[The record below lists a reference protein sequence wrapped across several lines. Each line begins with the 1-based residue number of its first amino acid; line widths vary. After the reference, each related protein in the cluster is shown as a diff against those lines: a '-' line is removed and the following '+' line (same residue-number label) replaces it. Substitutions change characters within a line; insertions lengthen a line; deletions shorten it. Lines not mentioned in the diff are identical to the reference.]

1 MIKINTPSSRDFKGF
16 KNNLKQAVKFIGVI
30 ISIITGLFTIVATSG
45 DSGDSTAAP
54 ETPPAGI
61 AIITPTNN
69 QNFIEGD
76 SIAFVSKI
84 SDAVAAETYTYTW
97 NSSLDG
103 AIGTTANFNSA
114 TLTTGTHK
122 ITVTLSDSKGNT
134 VDADSITITVGDSSA
149 SATPPDVAITAPTG
163 DLTFNTGE
171 NITFT
176 GSAKDSKGNDVANS
190 SLLWSSDIDGAMGT
204 GTTIT
209 SKILSKGQHTITLT
223 AKDSKGNSGSA
234 FIIITIGEPEPSA
247 PTVRITSPADSNN
260 YTSDSTVDTDADQ
273 EAATPYVVNA
283 GDVINF
289 VGSATDY
296 DGTAITGE
304 KLEWISSKD
313 GKLFTGTEFKLNT
326 RSVESLDYEPLK
338 EGEHTIYLKATG
350 SAGTAQAFIKIK
362 VVNSNPTAVIV
373 NPPDTCP
380 TDPITNTPILCKTFA
395 PGEFINFQG
404 TAADAE
410 DGNLSGKSLE
420 WHSQIDGLLGT
431 GESLNIKTDN
441 VDALGNKPMT
451 NGEHIITLEAKDD
464 WGASGIDSVIIN
476 IGTNTPPVPK
486 ITYYNSDSE
495 PANLTVSIDR
505 TEGSAGTFITFYGT
519 AQDAEDGSLTSDHLE
534 WYSSNQA
541 EKLLS
546 QEVAGSGGLTSSV
559 RVNLAQFKG
568 SNNSITL
575 VATDSMG
582 STGVT
587 SRNIAIT
594 ETDADTATATITDPN
609 ATDAN

>member
-1 MIKINTPSSRDFKGF
+1 MKINTPNNQEFKSF
-16 KNNLKQAVKFIGVI
+16 KHNRKQVVQFIGVI
-30 ISIITGLFTIVATSG
+30 VSIITGLFTIVATSG
-45 DSGDSTAAP
+45 DSGDSTATP

-69 QNFIEGD
+69 QTFIEGD

-103 AIGTTANFNSA
+103 AIGATANFNLA

-134 VDADSITITVGDSSA
+134 VDADSITVKVGDSSA
-149 SATPPDVAITAPTG
+149 STTPPDVAITAPTG

-190 SLLWSSDIDGAMGT
+190 SLLWSSDINGAMGT

-234 FIIITIGEPEPSA
+234 FIIITIGEPQPSA
-247 PTVRITSPADSNN
+247 PTVQITSPADSND
-260 YTSDSTVDTDADQ
+260 YISTDA
-273 EAATPYVVNA
+273 ATTTELYLVNA

-289 VGSATDY
+289 VGKATDY

-326 RSVESLDYEPLK
+326 RSVYSLDYEPLK

-350 SAGTAQAFIKIK
+350 SVGTAQAFIKIK
-362 VVNSNPTAVIV
+362 VVNNNPAAVIV
-373 NPPDTCP
+373 NPPETCP
-380 TDPITNTPILCKTFA
+380 ETNTLCKTFA

-404 TAADAE
+404 TATDIE

-495 PANLTVSIDR
+495 PTEVTVSIDQS
-505 TEGSAGTFITFYGT
+505 EGSAGTFMTFYGY

-559 RVNLAQFKG
+559 RVNLSKFSAG
-568 SNNSITL
+568 SINSITL

-587 SRNIAIT
+587 SRNIEIDD
-594 ETDADTATATITDPN
+594 EGLEATITD
-609 ATDAN
+609 ANK

>member
-1 MIKINTPSSRDFKGF
+1 MIKINPPNNRDFKGF
-16 KNNLKQAVKFIGVI
+16 KNNRKQAVKFIGVI

-45 DSGDSTAAP
+45 DSGDSTVAP

-69 QNFIEGD
+69 QAFIEGD

-84 SDAVAAETYTYTW
+84 SDAVATETYTYTW

-103 AIGTTANFNSA
+103 AVGTTANFNSA

-134 VDADSITITVGDSSA
+134 VDADSITVTVGDSSA
-149 SATPPDVAITAPTG
+149 STTPPDVTITAPAG

-176 GSAKDSKGNDVANS
+176 GSAKDSKGVDIGSS

-209 SKILSKGQHTITLT
+209 SNILSKGQHTITLT

-234 FIIITIGEPEPSA
+234 FIIITIGEAEPSA

-260 YTSDSTVDTDADQ
+260 YTSDSTADTNADQ
-273 EAATPYVVNA
+273 EAATPYDVNA
-283 GDVINF
+283 GDIINF
-289 VGSATDY
+289 VGNATDY

-362 VVNSNPTAVIV
+362 VENSNPTAVIV

-380 TDPITNTPILCKTFA
+380 DTNTLCKTFA

-404 TAADAE
+404 TATDAE

-451 NGEHIITLEAKDD
+451 NGEHIITLEAKDE

-476 IGTNTPPVPK
+476 IGANTPPVPE
-486 ITYYNSDSE
+486 IIYPPTTE
-495 PANLTVSIDR
+495 TILPAS
-505 TEGSAGTFITFYGT
+505 GFITFYGT
-519 AQDAEDGSLTSDHLE
+519 ARDAEDGSLTSEHLE
-534 WYSSNQA
+534 WYSTNQA
-541 EKLLS
+541 EKLSS
-546 QEVAGSGGLTSSV
+546 QEVAGSGGLTSAV
-559 RVNLAQFKG
+559 RVNLSNFAAG
-568 SNNSITL
+568 SINSITL

-587 SRNIAIT
+587 SRNIEID
-594 ETDADTATATITDPN
+594 EDGLEATITVPTTN
-609 ATDAN
+609 